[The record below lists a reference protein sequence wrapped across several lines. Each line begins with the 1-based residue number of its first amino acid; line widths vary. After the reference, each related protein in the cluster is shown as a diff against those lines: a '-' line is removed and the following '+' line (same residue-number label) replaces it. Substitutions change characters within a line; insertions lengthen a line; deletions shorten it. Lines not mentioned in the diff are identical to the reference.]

1 MRFQPVVLS
10 WLAVLLVAIVGS
22 GCQAETD
29 APAGAE
35 QEAQTYFVVTHGAAG
50 NPFWAVVVRGAMDA
64 GEALGV
70 DVQYLGPDRFSIAEF
85 VSLIDAAIAAQ
96 PQGIAVTI
104 TDPTAVAEPLQRAA
118 DAGIPVVAI
127 NAADPSGELPY
138 LLYIG
143 SDEYR
148 AGYAG
153 GQRMLEAGITGSAV
167 CASHEIGNLMHETRC
182 QGFAD
187 ALAEQGV
194 EVVVL
199 DITSDTVT
207 AIEVFRSHFA
217 AHPETGAVMTLGP
230 DGMSSWRA
238 FIDESGR
245 DDIRHA
251 TFDMDPVTLDA
262 IRDGV
267 TRFTIDQQQYL
278 QGFHGVMTLYLKQN
292 YEMVQANDILTG
304 PFFVTADN
312 IEAIAAL
319 IEDGIR

>member
-1 MRFQPVVLS
+1 MSFHRTGAC
-10 WLAVLLVAIVGS
+10 LAGLLVFLALS
-22 GCQAETD
+22 GCRPAREEP
-29 APAGAE
+29 AHAGAVS
-35 QEAQTYFVVTHGAAG
+35 QTYFVVTHGSAG

-70 DVQYLGPDRFSIAEF
+70 NVQYLGPDRFSIAEF

-127 NAADPSGELPY
+127 NAADPDGRLPY

-153 GQRMLEAGITGSAV
+153 GQKMLEAGFSGSAV

-182 QGFAD
+182 RGFAD

-238 FIDESGR
+238 FVDESGR
-245 DDIRHA
+245 GDVLHA
-251 TFDMDPVTLDA
+251 TFDLDPVTLDA
-262 IRDGV
+262 IRDGI

-278 QGFHGVMTLYLKQN
+278 QGFQSVVTLYLKHN
-292 YEMVQANDILTG
+292 YELVQANDLLTG

-319 IEDGIR
+319 IEEGIR